1 LREIHRFTE
10 WLSFHPTA
18 DEIARGVVTEYLAP
32 IGANRCRISRLN
44 KDDSLTFLGEYG
56 YGEGIEGSNFSSKEW
71 RSWKH
76 DEALIALDVI
86 EGDWNSSKNLSVIK
100 LRDHGAIQGFMSL
113 GFANP
118 VEDLE
123 NANSLITGYGASV
136 SLYLSLARESKLN
149 NSKSDNSTFNGEREP
164 AALTKRQIQ
173 ILTGMVAEKTNHQ
186 LAKELGYSVSTIR
199 HETMRIY
206 EALAVSDRK
215 EAAEKARSLSLV

>member
-1 LREIHRFTE
+1 
-10 WLSFHPTA
+10 
-18 DEIARGVVTEYLAP
+18 VTEYLAP

-56 YGEGIEGSNFSSKEW
+56 YGKGIEGTNFSSKEW

-86 EGDWNSSKNLSVIK
+86 EDDWNSSKSLSVIK

-113 GFANP
+113 GFTNP

-123 NANSLITGYGASV
+123 NANSFITGYGASI
-136 SLYLSLARESKLN
+136 SLYLSLARESKLHH
-149 NSKSDNSTFNGEREP
+149 SMSGNSTFTGEREP

-173 ILTGMVAEKTNHQ
+173 ILSGMVAEKTNLQ

-215 EAAEKARSLSLV
+215 EAAEKAVELSLI

>member
-1 LREIHRFTE
+1 M
-10 WLSFHPTA
+10 
-18 DEIARGVVTEYLAP
+18 
-32 IGANRCRISRLN
+32 
-44 KDDSLTFLGEYG
+44 
-56 YGEGIEGSNFSSKEW
+56 
-71 RSWKH
+71 
-76 DEALIALDVI
+76 
-86 EGDWNSSKNLSVIK
+86 KNLSVIK

-113 GFANP
+113 GFLNP

-123 NANSLITGYGASV
+123 IANSLITGFGASI
-136 SLYLSLARESKLN
+136 SLYLSLVRESKLHQ
-149 NSKSDNSTFNGEREP
+149 SKAGHLTLKSEREP
-164 AALTKRQIQ
+164 AALTKRQMQ

>member
-1 LREIHRFTE
+1 MREIHRFTE

-56 YGEGIEGSNFSSKEW
+56 YGQGTEGGNFSSKEW

-86 EGDWNSSKNLSVIK
+86 EDVWNPSKSLSVIK

-113 GFANP
+113 GFVNP

-123 NANSLITGYGASV
+123 NANSLITGYGASI
-136 SLYLSLARESKLN
+136 SLYLSLAKESKLHH
-149 NSKSDNSTFNGEREP
+149 SKASHSTFMSESEP
-164 AALTKRQIQ
+164 AALTKRQMQ
-173 ILTGMVAEKTNHQ
+173 ILSGMVEEKTNHQ